1 MKEKIYGYFTRSE
14 AEGELDVTIMI
25 PSVFADFFCVESQ
38 WDLILQ
44 EDGQDLKWTAIQ
56 EMEEQAAGDMEGEL
70 FDTFCCY
77 LEDDGNWEGDLEEGE
92 VLEGMDALMQILS
105 AKPYGVFLH

>member
-56 EMEEQAAGDMEGEL
+56 EMEEQAEGGMEEEL
-70 FDTFCCY
+70 YDTFCCY

-92 VLEGMDALMQILS
+92 VLEGMEAVMHMLS